1 MAHSEAGFTMKPN
14 DSQKDDA
21 IVFTADSLLRTST
34 PQTSPALC
42 QFVFGYFFECLGALG
57 LVWGAYV
64 VDGGASMKPP
74 PFSPPPPKPA
84 PPRQAPT
91 TQL

>member
-1 MAHSEAGFTMKPN
+1 MAHSEAGLSLKPN

-42 QFVFGYFFECLGALG
+42 QFVFGYFLSAW
-57 LVWGAYV
+57 VRWGWS
-64 VDGGASMKPP
+64 GGPMLWTA
-74 PFSPPPPKPA
+74 A
-84 PPRQAPT
+84 QA
-91 TQL
+91 